1 MIANAAKVFK
11 NETKKSRNG
20 IAYCYNHSVKHERA
34 LTVLKCVGD
43 KHLVCVSCYGLELTR
58 SVQATSRSI
67 M

>member
-43 KHLVCVSCYGLELTR
+43 KHLVCVLAVMALNLLDQCKQHLA
-58 SVQATSRSI
+58 V
-67 M
+67 